1 MHVHRTRRAARTTL
15 LVALLA
21 AACAPLAADDFSI
34 PFTMSG
40 DGRQAAFPAADGRVV
55 YERLCQGC
63 HMSDGTGA
71 RDGPAIYP
79 AVAGNPRFAARAYP
93 AVVIVN
99 GLGAMPAFGTQLSD
113 AQVAAVVNFL
123 RTSFG
128 NQYTDRLADTDVPA
142 LRPATQAR
150 PTELR
155 GR

>member
-1 MHVHRTRRAARTTL
+1 MRIRRAARGM
-15 LVALLA
+15 LLA
-21 AACAPLAADDFSI
+21 FLISMACAAHAADGLQVPFS
-34 PFTMSG
+34 MSAE
-40 DGRQAAFPAADGRVV
+40 GRQAPFPATDGRIV

-63 HMSDGTGA
+63 HMSDGAGA
-71 RDGPAIYP
+71 KAGPASYP

-128 NQYTDRLADTDVPA
+128 NQYNDPLADTEVPA
-142 LRPATQAR
+142 LRPAAQAR